1 MPLNII
7 IRPNVR
13 HIGILL
19 PVSISTISPQSSC
32 HSAAVCE
39 VLSKSY
45 RQRQKNDVISIFKI
59 ADLRLPI
66 GRHYGPSLNCLV
78 FEKIAFMHF
87 GDRQTN
93 KQTDKQMDSTDALSR
108 SRCRE
113 RRLNKIYYLRKV
125 LQIVYQPSYCFQRV
139 CLSLC
144 ICVCVFQQTK
154 KSSWRDVL

>member
-1 MPLNII
+1 MTLNSPGGSTLQCGTWLWNNMPLNII

-93 KQTDKQMDSTDALSR
+93 KQTDKQMDRPIALSR

-113 RRLNKIYYLRKV
+113 RRLN
-125 LQIVYQPSYCFQRV
+125 
-139 CLSLC
+139 
-144 ICVCVFQQTK
+144 TTTTATTTTTTTNNNNN
-154 KSSWRDVL
+154 KSSATT